1 MTHQLPARTTFLEYA
16 GRLCELARHNE
27 LGEQAIAAASAQET
41 AIRDCE
47 LVIPVVGA
55 FSSGKSTMLNTLLGQ
70 RLLPTA
76 IRPETS
82 IATELRY
89 AEQPYLEAVGEDG
102 SVARMEAEAC
112 DDISRNAASWSYVR
126 LYLDSPRL
134 RDIEPLVLVDMPGF
148 DSPLEQHNKAII
160 AYLLRGC
167 HYFLLCDMQEGTLSK
182 TLLRHMHEIESFDR
196 GMHLFLSKADLKP
209 QGVID
214 EITAHV
220 RELLDTEFDIPVPL
234 GVIDNT
240 SIEAVT
246 AAIGALDPDGLFRH
260 MHAPGLE
267 KFCND
272 LLDTANLKLRAL
284 QKSREQLDA
293 VLAELQEG
301 LDKLKSGAETDI
313 EHMRRTCSTGITGD
327 IVKAVGR
334 DLSLA
339 CGELT
344 SILAGGNQSQAE
356 ARLNEIVRS
365 SLLAALREK
374 LDQVNVQICKEF
386 SMSLEGMDRILK
398 QEAID
403 EAFAEKLAQKVQAA
417 FTEIETRLHNAGDK
431 GSALAGMVGRSNWN
445 TGAKLLGGGLL
456 GTSLLGATA
465 GIAMPVIGALLL
477 FLPDILGAFF
487 KNAGR
492 ENMQA
497 AIRSK
502 LEGEVFP
509 AVRRRL
515 RDELPARL
523 EEQTGIM
530 IEAARRQYEALIAEK
545 MNVIRE
551 TAEGQDTE
559 RREQERKMQALE
571 AARNEIMTILNDLAS
586 CRN

>member
-1 MTHQLPARTTFLEYA
+1 MTHQPPARKIFLEYV

-102 SVARMEAEAC
+102 GVTRMEAEAC

-220 RELLDTEFDIPVPL
+220 RDLLDTEFDVPVPL

-267 KFCND
+267 KLCND

-344 SILAGGNQSQAE
+344 SILTGGNQSQAE

-431 GSALAGMVGRSNWN
+431 GSALAAVAGRSNWN

-559 RREQERKMQALE
+559 RREQEQKMQSLE

>member
-1 MTHQLPARTTFLEYA
+1 MTHQLPARTTFLEYV

-41 AIRDCE
+41 AMRDCE

-70 RLLPTA
+70 HLLPTA
-76 IRPETS
+76 IRPETC

-102 SVARMEAEAC
+102 SVARMEAAAY

-126 LYLDSPRL
+126 LYLNSPRL

-209 QGVID
+209 QGAID

-220 RELLDTEFDIPVPL
+220 RELLDTEFDVPVPL

-267 KFCND
+267 KLCND

-403 EAFAEKLAQKVQAA
+403 EAF
-417 FTEIETRLHNAGDK
+417 TEIETRLHNAGDK
-431 GSALAGMVGRSNWN
+431 GNALAGMVGRSNWN

-530 IEAARRQYEALIAEK
+530 IEAARRQYEALIAKK

-559 RREQERKMQALE
+559 RREQEQKMQSLE

>member
-1 MTHQLPARTTFLEYA
+1 MTHQLPARTTFLEYV

>member
-1 MTHQLPARTTFLEYA
+1 MTHQPPARTTFLEYV

-70 RLLPTA
+70 HLLPTA
-76 IRPETS
+76 IRPETC

-89 AEQPYLEAVGEDG
+89 AKQPYLEAVGEDG

-209 QGVID
+209 KGVID

-220 RELLDTEFDIPVPL
+220 RDLLDTEFDVPVPL

-267 KFCND
+267 KLCND

-431 GSALAGMVGRSNWN
+431 GNALAAVAGRSNWN

>member
-102 SVARMEAEAC
+102 SVTRMEAEAC

-220 RELLDTEFDIPVPL
+220 RELLDTEFDVPVPL
-234 GVIDNT
+234 GAIDNT

-267 KFCND
+267 KLCND

-417 FTEIETRLHNAGDK
+417 FTEIETRLHDAGDK
-431 GSALAGMVGRSNWN
+431 GSALAAVVGRSNWN
-445 TGAKLLGGGLL
+445 TGAKILGGGLL

>member
-89 AEQPYLEAVGEDG
+89 AEQPYLEAVDEDG

-209 QGVID
+209 QGAID

-267 KFCND
+267 KLCND

-344 SILAGGNQSQAE
+344 LILAGGNQSQAE

-417 FTEIETRLHNAGDK
+417 FTEIETRLHDAGDK
-431 GSALAGMVGRSNWN
+431 GSALAAVVGRSNWN
-445 TGAKLLGGGLL
+445 TGAKILGGGLL

>member
-1 MTHQLPARTTFLEYA
+1 MEHQQPARKTFLDYA
-16 GRLCELARHNE
+16 NRLRELAQHNE
-27 LGEQAIAAASAQET
+27 LGEQAIAAATAQE
-41 AIRDCE
+41 AAMRDCE

-70 RLLPTA
+70 HLLPTA
-76 IRPETS
+76 VKPETC

-102 SVARMEAEAC
+102 GVARMEAEAY
-112 DDISRNAASWSYVR
+112 DDISRNAASWFYVR
-126 LYLDSPRL
+126 LYLNSPQL

-148 DSPLEQHNKAII
+148 DSPLEQHNRAII

-167 HYFLLCDMQEGTLSK
+167 HYFLLCDMWEGTLSK

-209 QGVID
+209 QGDID

-220 RELLDTEFDIPVPL
+220 RDLLDTEFDVPVPL
-234 GVIDNT
+234 GVINNT

-246 AAIGALDPDGLFRH
+246 SAIDALDPDGLFRH
-260 MHAPGLE
+260 MYAPGLE
-267 KFCND
+267 KLCND
-272 LLDTANLKLRAL
+272 LLDTANLKLRTL
-284 QKSREQLDA
+284 QKSRERLDA

-301 LDKLKSGAETDI
+301 LDKVKSGAETDI
-313 EHMRRTCSTGITGD
+313 EHMRKTCSAGITGD

-334 DLSLA
+334 ELSLA

-344 SILAGGNQSQAE
+344 SILAGGNQSLAE

-365 SLLAALREK
+365 ALLAALREK
-374 LDQVNVQICKEF
+374 LDQVNIQICNEF
-386 SMSLEGMDRILK
+386 SLSLEGMDRILK
-398 QEAID
+398 QEAMD

-417 FTEIETRLHNAGDK
+417 FTEIETRLQDAGDK
-431 GSALAGMVGRSNWN
+431 GAALVGMVGRSNWN
-445 TGAKLLGGGLL
+445 MGAKLVGGGLL

-492 ENMQA
+492 ENVQA

-502 LEGEVFP
+502 LEGEIFP
-509 AVRRRL
+509 AVKRRL

-530 IEAARRQYEALIAEK
+530 IETARRQYEALIAEK
-545 MNVIRE
+545 MHVIRE

-571 AARNEIMTILNDLAS
+571 AARNEILTILNALAS

>member
-27 LGEQAIAAASAQET
+27 LGEQAIAAASARET

-70 RLLPTA
+70 HLLPTA
-76 IRPETS
+76 IRPETC

-220 RELLDTEFDIPVPL
+220 RELLDTEFDVPVPL

-267 KFCND
+267 KLCND

-417 FTEIETRLHNAGDK
+417 FTEIETRLHDAGDK
-431 GSALAGMVGRSNWN
+431 GSALAAVVGRSNWN

>member
-70 RLLPTA
+70 HLLPTA
-76 IRPETS
+76 IRPETC

-246 AAIGALDPDGLFRH
+246 AAIGALAPDGLFRH

-267 KFCND
+267 KLCND

-327 IVKAVGR
+327 IVQAVGR

-431 GSALAGMVGRSNWN
+431 GNALAGMVGRSNWN